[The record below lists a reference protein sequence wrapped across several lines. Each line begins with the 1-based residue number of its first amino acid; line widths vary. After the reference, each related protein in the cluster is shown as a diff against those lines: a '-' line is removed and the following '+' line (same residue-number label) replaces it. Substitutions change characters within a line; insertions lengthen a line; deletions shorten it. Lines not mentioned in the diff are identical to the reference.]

1 MRQMFLMLL
10 LLISSALAEKVDRT
24 GPYLSL
30 GTGYARFYD
39 DKRFVDVSMDPSYDI
54 NLIGGAYINKY
65 LSVELS
71 VDYFD
76 KFTNTENENST
87 SIYIIDA
94 TTKVHYGF
102 WRERIDLYAAFGA
115 GGIFWKEYK
124 DNVSRSDN
132 SGVIRGDAGVG
143 FRVMKDLTINVGY
156 RRYFF
161 TLEHDTG
168 SRDEVNNII
177 YDTYNMQIGSAYTNI
192 EVQF

>member
-1 MRQMFLMLL
+1 MRQLFLMFLLL
-10 LLISSALAEKVDRT
+10 ASSALAEKVDRT

-30 GTGYARFYD
+30 GGGYAILYD
-39 DKRFVDVSMDPSYDI
+39 DKRLADVPIDPSYNV
-54 NLIGGAYINKY
+54 NLIGGAFINKY

-76 KFTNTENENST
+76 TFTNPSNDNTT

-94 TTKVHYGF
+94 TTKAHYSF
-102 WRERIDLYAAFGA
+102 WRERIDVYAAFGA
-115 GGIFWKEYK
+115 GGVFWREYK

-143 FRVMKDLTINVGY
+143 FRVMNDLTINVGY

-161 TLEHDTG
+161 TLKHDTG
-168 SRDEVNNII
+168 GRDDANNII
-177 YDTYNMQIGSAYTNI
+177 YDTYNMQIGSVYTNI